1 MRYRC
6 VDAQKAAG
14 FPVAAACT
22 AAGVTRSAYY
32 AWTTSAARGP
42 SQRQRDE
49 ASLVGAIRRIH
60 ARSRGTYG
68 APRVHAE
75 LRRRGWAVNHKRIE
89 RLMRTHGIVGYRPRR
104 RRSLTK
110 QDTTQPPAPDLLGRL
125 FDPDQPDV
133 AWCGDVTWIPTDE
146 GWLYLASV
154 IDLASRHLLGYSM
167 SARHDAALVTD
178 ALDAA
183 VTTRGRHRMPDTI
196 FHADRGSE
204 YTSSACVQACQRL
217 GLRRSMSRTGSCLD
231 NAVAES
237 WFASLKVELVHRHR
251 YRTRAEARASIF
263 RWIAWYN
270 RFRLHSTNDYLSP
283 IEWEHQHA
291 TISPLP
297 STTAA

>member
-89 RLMRTHGIVGYRPRR
+89 RLMRTHGIVGDRPRR